1 VSAHAVNRFIRLIFS
16 ARNRSA
22 RPYPEHDMADET
34 LDIGTDGD
42 LSGTVSG
49 LQMRTRDLTTGANSF
64 ARAMTTAFA
73 RSAAS
78 GKSFDDVL
86 KSLTLRLSDL
96 SLRLA
101 LRPVTNALG
110 SGLNNLFGGLLG
122 ASGTSDT
129 DLLKAMNT
137 AQPFAS
143 GGVIASPSYFPLGP
157 GLGLAGEAG
166 PEAIMPLARG
176 SDGRLGVAASGAAG
190 TNVTVNIATP
200 DAESFRRSETY
211 LTGLVARAVA
221 RGQRGM

>member
-1 VSAHAVNRFIRLIFS
+1 MAN
-16 ARNRSA
+16 
-22 RPYPEHDMADET
+22 MADDV
-34 LDIGTDGD
+34 LDAGGGSGAGGNLAGTID
-42 LSGTVSG
+42 S
-49 LQMRTRDLTTGANSF
+49 LQTRTRSLAADANAF
-64 ARAMTTAFA
+64 ARAMTSAFA
-73 RSAAS
+73 RSAVS
-78 GKSFDDVL
+78 GKSFDDTL
-86 KSLTLRLSDL
+86 KALALRLSDM
-96 SLRLA
+96 SVQAA

-110 SGLNNLFGGLLG
+110 GGLTSLFNGLFGSSPSFTE
-122 ASGTSDT
+122 AM
-129 DLLKAMNT
+129 KMMNT

-143 GGVIASPSYFPLGP
+143 GGVIASPSYFPLSSG

-176 SDGRLGVAASGAAG
+176 SDGRLGVASASAAP